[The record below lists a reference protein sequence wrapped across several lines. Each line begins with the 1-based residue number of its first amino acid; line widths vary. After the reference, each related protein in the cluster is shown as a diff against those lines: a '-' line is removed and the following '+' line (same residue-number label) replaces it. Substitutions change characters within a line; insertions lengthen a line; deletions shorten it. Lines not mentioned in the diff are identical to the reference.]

1 MWHLVQYIQDRKYGI
16 IEAFDPDLP
25 PTRLCRDHFKGLF
38 ATHNLSKLTCI
49 VPEEPDFDW
58 SFNYWLDHA
67 KVNILESF
75 ESDDPLTDLPN
86 LFPEYYL

>member
-25 PTRLCRDHFKGLF
+25 PTRLCRTQQGAFGVNDLF
-38 ATHNLSKLTCI
+38 KLTRI
-49 VPEEPDFDW
+49 VSEEPDFDW

-67 KVNILESF
+67 KVDILESF

>member
-1 MWHLVQYIQDRKYGI
+1 MWHLVQYSKDRKYGL
-16 IEAFDPDLP
+16 IEAPSLDSIS
-25 PTRLCRDHFKGLF
+25 TRLCRASNGAF
-38 ATHNLSKLTCI
+38 AVDCITKLTQT

-58 SFNYWLDHA
+58 TLSQWLTEA

-86 LFPEYYL
+86 LFPEHYL

>member
-1 MWHLVQYIQDRKYGI
+1 MWHLVQYAKGSKYGL
-16 IEAFDPDLP
+16 IEAPSLHSI
-25 PTRLCRDHFKGLF
+25 PTRLCRTSNGAFGVDCIL
-38 ATHNLSKLTCI
+38 KLTKV
-49 VPEEPDFDW
+49 VPEERDFDW
-58 SFNYWLDHA
+58 TLAEWLTEA